1 MTAEYNGRR
10 KRNLEPPST
19 KLCAIHSKQKG
30 GHEKKTSII
39 SFFLP
44 ADFSQFL
51 FPRES
56 QMVWEEQEWNVLY
69 IPVVPKKLG
78 CLEPIDSN
86 IPVYTVYKF

>member
-44 ADFSQFL
+44 ADFSQFC
-51 FPRES
+51 FREKVRWYGRS
-56 QMVWEEQEWNVLY
+56 KNGTFFTYPLS
-69 IPVVPKKLG
+69 PKNL
-78 CLEPIDSN
+78 DA
-86 IPVYTVYKF
+86 